1 MEVRDR
7 DRDRKK
13 TASIVNQLAK
23 TMYIADIILWIAAI
37 ILIKVVTKVMGCN
50 FSQETRVMYLLIVI
64 VLYIVFML
72 ALLCQTAMIYAF
84 KRIGGDMK

>member
-1 MEVRDR
+1 MEV
-7 DRDRKK
+7 RDRKK
-13 TASIVNQLAK
+13 TASIVNKLAK

-37 ILIKVVTKVMGCN
+37 IPIKVVTKVMGCN